1 MLEVWLVPCVH
12 SSVVGW
18 LYSGVFNQLI
28 LRHDTWVLL
37 LSLGCFPVGYSHPL
51 FPLCLQAIL
60 WQHETLRHC
69 QLWGRLAVEDS
80 GMLCHFAGGKFVCL
94 PLAGH
99 KWAVS
104 LSVVCRPPHLPVV
117 TSLLLVFPFPPLAL
131 LELAAHCLW
140 GDSLLIAGRCVGWRP
155 VVPGLQPRVCLWSS
169 CPQCVSF
176 VAMLLLLVAGA
187 GLCRHSED
195 FSRVKISNSVQT
207 LKNL

>member
-1 MLEVWLVPCVH
+1 MYTAQWLGGCTLGF
-12 SSVVGW
+12 S
-18 LYSGVFNQLI
+18 YQLI

-37 LSLGCFPVGYSHPL
+37 LSLGCFPVRYSHPL

-80 GMLCHFAGGKFVCL
+80 GMLCHFADGKFVCL

-104 LSVVCRPPHLPVV
+104 LSVVCPTPPPHLPVL

-131 LELAAHCLW
+131 LELAAHCL
-140 GDSLLIAGRCVGWRP
+140 
-155 VVPGLQPRVCLWSS
+155 
-169 CPQCVSF
+169 
-176 VAMLLLLVAGA
+176 
-187 GLCRHSED
+187 
-195 FSRVKISNSVQT
+195 
-207 LKNL
+207 